1 MNIITEVQLTPVT
14 KETHP
19 IVHCIINNKLSDLR
33 RFIEDNDING
43 VYSFHEWK
51 DFVPPLTAAV
61 SCHNE
66 DIFAYLLHHGANPNQ
81 TSGRGLTPLHY
92 VSISKAPL
100 VFVKRLFEAGADPN
114 GCDQALWTPLHAAAQ
129 NNRDDVMKELISAG
143 AKISIIRSGLMDVNT
158 VKSMNK
164 KISEMIHKLASNG
177 NTFCSKVK
185 YIVDMEIAVQEKTP
199 EEVFKLNESYLLEED
214 PRNHLTM
221 IEILFNVIGL
231 SAENYRQQS
240 IKWLKDTGNLIPYAA
255 AAVKRFPNIPQE
267 FLPASIG
274 CIHAVFCTVKDIPN
288 ETTLDMIPRLLDLL
302 QVTKNPNTP
311 KAILAA
317 LYMIIQKTK
326 VKSGWKRK
334 LIEKLCTTVAP
345 FVQKDHP
352 SDVRV
357 YTFGILASL
366 LSFEY
371 VADILTSVRIT
382 SVPEDILTSAE
393 MQMNDNLKKMLQRLQ
408 NHFNKLSCEESTPNC
423 NDLPGSMKKK
433 KKKKK
438 KPEQQEE
445 QNDEVCPSTNA
456 QTSDPVMES
465 VQSSNAK
472 PFNTNTDASLK
483 SQKWL
488 QISKRWREKLQ
499 KLVNSDESKVTRVG
513 SLMYVKDEEFHI
525 AKGSDGTE
533 VFLGLRDDGTEVAV
547 KRMSKL
553 SYQVL
558 KNEKDFLRLPE
569 LDHPSIVRYVD
580 FAEDENFGYLIL
592 QLCEYTLEEWV
603 TNEENILPEKKRE
616 LTHQVL
622 DSLGVLH
629 CQKPQILH
637 RDLKPQNVL
646 IDVRGRARLSDF
658 GISRRLPK
666 GQTTLHT
673 RSAGTQCWMARET
686 LEEED
691 ASIPYKCST
700 DIQVAGMLMYYILSG
715 GHHPF
720 GRRFNCESNIYNGT
734 YNLEHVKDVV
744 SKDLI
749 ESMINA
755 EPKKRPTVEECLAHP
770 LFWSNERR
778 EDYLKKIGN
787 EEEIRLYKRACQKL
801 LDDLDQHG
809 GVRFSEWR
817 KKLPSELVE
826 KVEGKKRTY
835 TDDILGLL
843 RFIRNLHEHY
853 AEDAASI
860 DLMSVFPDLFGYVY
874 SFAKIHG
881 WNSRIT
887 LKTFFKSEDKP
898 CAAVAKSANV
908 EGSLTVPVQ
917 ESGLNDPK

>member
-1 MNIITEVQLTPVT
+1 MNIITELLTPVPR
-14 KETHP
+14 ETHP
-19 IVHCIINNKLSDLR
+19 IVQCIINNKLSDLR
-33 RFIEDNDING
+33 WFLEDNDING
-43 VYSFHEWK
+43 VYPFHECE
-51 DFVPPLTAAV
+51 DVVPPLTAAV

-66 DIFAYLLHHGANPNQ
+66 DIFAFLLHYGANPNK
-81 TSGRGLTPLHY
+81 TSGKGLTPLHY
-92 VSISKAPL
+92 VSLTKAPL
-100 VFVKRLFEAGADPN
+100 VFVKRLLDAGANPN
-114 GCDQALWTPLHAAAQ
+114 GCGQILWTPLHVAAHS
-129 NNRDDVMKELISAG
+129 NRDDVMKELISAG
-143 AKISIIRSGLMDVNT
+143 AIIGIIPSAFMDPDS
-158 VKSMNK
+158 KRINK
-164 KISEMIHKLASNG
+164 TISEIIHKLASNG
-177 NTFCSKVK
+177 NAFCSKVK
-185 YIVDMEIAVQEKTP
+185 YFVDAQIALQEKTP
-199 EEVFKLNESYLLEED
+199 EEVFKLNESHLLKED

-221 IEILFNVIGL
+221 IEVLFNVIGPYE
-231 SAENYRQQS
+231 ENYRQQC

-255 AAVKRFPNIPQE
+255 DAVKRFPNIPQE
-267 FLPASIG
+267 FLYESVECA
-274 CIHAVFCTVKDIPN
+274 HAVFCTVKDIPN
-288 ETTLDMIPRLLDLL
+288 ETTLDMIPQLLNLL
-302 QVTKNPNTP
+302 SSRKNPNTP

-334 LIEKLCTTVAP
+334 LVEKLCTTVAP

-371 VADILTSVRIT
+371 VADILTSERIT

-408 NHFNKLSCEESTPNC
+408 NHFNKLTCEESTPNC

-438 KPEQQEE
+438 KSEQQEE

-456 QTSDPVMES
+456 QTSDPIMES

-553 SYQVL
+553 SYRVL
-558 KNEKDFLRLPE
+558 KNEENFLRLPE

-592 QLCEYTLEEWV
+592 QLCEYTLEEHI
-603 TNEENILPEKKRE
+603 TNEKNILPEKKRE
-616 LTHQVL
+616 LMHQVL
-622 DSLGVLH
+622 DSLRVLH

-666 GQTTLHT
+666 GQTTLLT
-673 RSAGTQCWMARET
+673 SSAGTRCWMAKET
-686 LEEED
+686 LEED
-691 ASIPYKCST
+691 AKIPYKCST

-720 GRRFNCESNIYNGT
+720 GGRFDCEKNIYNGT
-734 YNLEHVKDVV
+734 YDLEHVKDVV
-744 SKDLI
+744 TKDLI

-755 EPKKRPTVEECLAHP
+755 EPKKRPSVEECLAHP
-770 LFWSNERR
+770 FFWSNERR
-778 EDYLKKIGN
+778 IDYLKKIGN
-787 EEEIRLYKRACQKL
+787 EEEIRMYKQACQKL

-809 GVRFSEWR
+809 GDRFSEWR
-817 KKLPSELVE
+817 KKLPSELLE

-860 DLMSVFPDLFGYVY
+860 DLMSVFPDLVGCVY

-898 CAAVAKSANV
+898 SAAVAKSANV

-917 ESGLNDPK
+917 ESGLNDLK